1 MRVPIICATVV
12 LTAALVSPV
21 AVAQAATPVHCGAV
35 LTASTQLT
43 HDLTCS
49 SGVGLTLKGA
59 ITLDLGGHRL
69 VGPGKAAASF
79 DASRGIALTETGT
92 PRIQHGTIQ
101 GWGTGTGLS
110 DDNSGLHATGATLT
124 SVTYVDDGSGLSGS
138 DSTFAVT
145 NGRFQR
151 NTDNGI
157 TGLTTKVTVT
167 KSVFL
172 DNGRGISL
180 SDGGSVAL
188 SWSLVARNGVGVS
201 CDEVACTITLS
212 ALLTNTTAIS
222 TFSTT
227 AKITDN
233 YIDYNQVGVDAS
245 FDAPTGYAN
254 ELARNYIRHNTSG
267 VVLSEYGSAYVHDN
281 NFANNVIGFSVPASA
296 SPPTA
301 LLVSDT
307 FTHNRDGVL
316 VKSAGTSLKG
326 NRAVSNTRY
335 GIYAVKAKDL
345 GGNISYG
352 NGYSPQC
359 SGVRCA
365 SHG

>member
-1 MRVPIICATVV
+1 MRVPIICVAVAVVTVV
-12 LTAALVSPV
+12 GAP
-21 AVAQAATPVHCGAV
+21 AVAQAATPVHCGSV

-69 VGPGKAAASF
+69 IGPGKAAASF

-124 SVTYVDDGSGLSGS
+124 SVTYVDNGTGLSGS

-157 TGLTTKVTVT
+157 TGLTTRVTVA

-172 DNGRGISL
+172 DNGRAISL

-188 SWSLVARNGVGVS
+188 SRSLVARNGVGVS
-201 CDEVACTITLS
+201 CDEVGCTITLS

-227 AKITDN
+227 ATITGN
-233 YIDYNQVGVDAS
+233 YIDHNQVGVDAS
-245 FDAPTGYAN
+245 FDSTTGYAN
-254 ELARNYIRHNTSG
+254 EVAHNHIRYNTAG

-281 NFANNVIGFSVPASA
+281 YFAGNGIGFSVPASA

-301 LLVSDT
+301 LLVHDV
-307 FTHNRDGVL
+307 FTHNHDGVL

-352 NGYSPQC
+352 NGHSPQC
-359 SGVRCA
+359 SGVSCA